1 MTYFTT
7 GAQLQAALNALPNT
21 KTGKFVAFDSFFY
34 GQQYMADYQGKGTL
48 SPIEHFV
55 QIGAARGYKPNATFD
70 PTYYANAFADLKGKG
85 FNSADLLYH
94 FMQYGLDEGRAPS
107 QALAEFDGNFYLA
120 ANPDVAAYV
129 NANLDQFGG
138 SVTNGALA
146 HYVKFGGAEG
156 RSGPGTAATAG
167 LGDEQGGVIQIV
179 LAAVQR
185 IQKLTDDQQSRVAGV
200 VVDVFQAQLCHG
212 AAAVAQ
218 DLALVAVVAQGVFQ
232 QPELGNGHVGDE
244 DGVGLLHLRG
254 KFGIIVFHRFLLC
267 IRLLPWGR
275 PFPLP
280 PRRAPPE
287 RRTGCADG
295 C

>member
-1 MTYFTT
+1 M
-7 GAQLQAALNALPNT
+7 
-21 KTGKFVAFDSFFY
+21 
-34 GQQYMADYQGKGTL
+34 
-48 SPIEHFV
+48 
-55 QIGAARGYKPNATFD
+55 
-70 PTYYANAFADLKGKG
+70 
-85 FNSADLLYH
+85 
-94 FMQYGLDEGRAPS
+94 
-107 QALAEFDGNFYLA
+107 
-120 ANPDVAAYV
+120 DVV
-129 NANLDQFGG
+129 G
-138 SVTNGALA
+138 
-146 HYVKFGGAEG
+146 
-156 RSGPGTAATAG
+156 GTAAAAG
-167 LGDEQGGVIQIV
+167 LGDEQGRVIQVI
-179 LAAVQR
+179 LAAVQG
-185 IQKLTDDQQSRVAGV
+185 IQKLADDQQGRIAGV

-218 DLALVAVVAQGVFQ
+218 DLALVAVAAQGVFQ

-244 DGVGLLHLRG
+244 DGVGQLHLRG

>member
-1 MTYFTT
+1 MLHFPGSKAFTGQQGTAQT
-7 GAQLQAALNALPNT
+7 GDPAIHHAVSSPLFVLVGGHLIAQRTQHIAVEDAGDTLARQREGHLEAAVLFQ
-21 KTGKFVAFDSFFY
+21 TGK
-34 GQQYMADYQGKGTL
+34 
-48 SPIEHFV
+48 V
-55 QIGAARGYKPNATFD
+55 QACHR
-70 PTYYANAFADLKGKG
+70 DLRVT
-85 FNSADLLYH
+85 
-94 FMQYGLDEGRAPS
+94 GLD
-107 QALAEFDGNFYLA
+107 QCLAQQM
-120 ANPDVAAYV
+120 DVV
-129 NANLDQFGG
+129 G
-138 SVTNGALA
+138 S
-146 HYVKFGGAEG
+146 
-156 RSGPGTAATAG
+156 TAAAAG
-167 LGDEQGGVIQIV
+167 LGDEQGRVIQVI
-179 LAAVQR
+179 LAAVQG
-185 IQKLTDDQQSRVAGV
+185 IQKLADDQQGRIAGV

-232 QPELGNGHVGDE
+232 QAELGDGHVGDE

-280 PRRAPPE
+280 PHRAPPE